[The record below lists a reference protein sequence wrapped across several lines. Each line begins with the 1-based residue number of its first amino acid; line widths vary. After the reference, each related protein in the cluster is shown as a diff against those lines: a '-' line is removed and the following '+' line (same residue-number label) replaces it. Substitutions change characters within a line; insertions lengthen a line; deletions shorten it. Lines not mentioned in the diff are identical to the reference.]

1 MKSMFRPSCVVGA
14 MLLALAATRAAL
26 AALSSPIIVNLPTQ
40 DIVYSPLDNR
50 IYAMVPNSS
59 PVSPNT
65 LAEIDPATGV
75 LRSSIPIGFD
85 PTQVVISSNGRTMH
99 AVFGGNRGIQPF
111 DVTTQTMGTA
121 FFIPGGPQVRE
132 IYPILGREKAV
143 VVVTYEPRFS
153 PSATGTQV
161 WENGVELPE
170 HVGQGV
176 GTGGPDIVAVDPSN
190 GTSAYG
196 YENSSTGYF
205 HWTMKIDANG
215 IDENPTPPPLY
226 GVMTGFNIGHIELL
240 GNRLFNSRG
249 EVYNISPAFQTGS
262 FLGGEN
268 FVMDL
273 GLNRLF
279 SITSS
284 NSNHTIRSYDLGT
297 LQLLATETLS
307 GIPGTASN
315 LTRFGGGGLAFR
327 TSNNQVVLV
336 RASFVPEPSSALLL
350 MGFAVSGMLLRRRLR
365 RRGAMGAL

>member
-1 MKSMFRPSCVVGA
+1 MKSMFRSSCVVGIA
-14 MLLALAATRAAL
+14 LLLALAASRAAL

-40 DIVYSPLDNR
+40 DLVYSPLGNR
-50 IYAMVPNSS
+50 IYATVPNSS
-59 PVSPNT
+59 AVSPNT
-65 LAEIDPATGV
+65 LAEIDPTNGV

-85 PTQVVISSNGRTMH
+85 PTQLVISSNGQTIH
-99 AVFGGNRGIQPF
+99 ALFGGNRGIQPF
-111 DVTTQTMGTA
+111 DVATRTLGTA

-132 IYPILGREKAV
+132 MYSIPGREKALLIA
-143 VVVTYEPRFS
+143 THDPRYS

-161 WENGVELPE
+161 WENGVELRD

-176 GTGGPDIVAVDPSN
+176 GSGGPDIVAVDPTN
-190 GTSAYG
+190 GTRGYG
-196 YENSSTGYF
+196 YLPSLSSYD
-205 HWTMKIDANG
+205 HWSLTIDANG
-215 IDENPTPPPLY
+215 VHENARPPLY
-226 GVMTGFNIGHIELL
+226 GVMTGGVGHIDLL

-284 NSNHTIRSYDLGT
+284 NSNHTIRSYDLST
-297 LQLLATETLS
+297 LQLLVTETLS

-315 LTRFGGGGLAFR
+315 LTRFGGSGLAFR

-336 RASFVPEPSSALLL
+336 RASFVPEPSSAFLL
-350 MGFAVSGMLLRRRLR
+350 MGAAVSGMLLRRRR
-365 RRGAMGAL
+365 

>member
-1 MKSMFRPSCVVGA
+1 MRLTIHLNRCVGIGA
-14 MLLALAATRAAL
+14 LLLALAASRAAL
-26 AALSSPIIVNLPTQ
+26 GALSSPIIVNLPTQ
-40 DIVYSPLDNR
+40 DLVYSPLNHR
-50 IYAMVPNSS
+50 IYATVPNSS
-59 PVSPNT
+59 TLSPNS
-65 LAEIDPATGV
+65 LVPIDPSTGA
-75 LRSSIPIGFD
+75 LGTAIPIGFD
-85 PTQVVISSNGRTMH
+85 PTQLVISSNGRTMY

-111 DVTTQTMGTA
+111 DVATQTLGTA

-143 VVVTYEPRFS
+143 VVVTHEPRFNS
-153 PSATGTQV
+153 STGTQV

-170 HVGQGV
+170 HVGQGA

-190 GTSAYG
+190 GTDAYG

-215 IDENPTPPPLY
+215 IDEGPTPPLY

-249 EVYNISPAFQTGS
+249 EVYNISPAFQAGS

-284 NSNHTIRSYDLGT
+284 GSNHTIRSYDLST
-297 LQLLATETLS
+297 LQLLAAETLS
-307 GIPGTASN
+307 GISGTASN

-336 RASFVPEPSSALLL
+336 RGTFVPEPSSAVLLV
-350 MGFAVSGMLLRRRLR
+350 GVAAGGMLLRRRR
-365 RRGAMGAL
+365 